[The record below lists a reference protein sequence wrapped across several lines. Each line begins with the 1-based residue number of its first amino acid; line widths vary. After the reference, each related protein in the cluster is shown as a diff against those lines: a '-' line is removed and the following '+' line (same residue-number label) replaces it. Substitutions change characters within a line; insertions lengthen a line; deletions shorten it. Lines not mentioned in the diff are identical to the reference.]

1 MESWKVVGGQRTT
14 KAAGQGLRPKP
25 SAVLLG
31 GPNREQGERSGGE
44 APKNGATRHGSRG
57 EASVQI
63 SVARVREQQS
73 RQVLR
78 RPLGEREIPH
88 FVGPQH
94 GDISPS
100 DTETISS
107 SEEKSGWDNIDPES
121 YERAQRDDPVPMG
134 CHKVVDPNGGF
145 YQASRKC
152 CGRRTTVRCPYC
164 TLPLCDQH
172 MGQCSGKKCA
182 WLEQKA
188 KQADGRAPPPK
199 FNPDLN
205 EREPVPSNKAPVL
218 RAPAPARIGCN
229 EDFLP
234 GLHTVRIGEVDVPIH
249 DGRAP
254 KAKADENAAIK
265 IRAVPAR
272 PAAGPAPRRVGQRP
286 AQHSAIVPEELEM
299 EVISDE
305 ETPVK
310 KIEEQERMVEDMFP
324 YLPLQPPLA
333 IVEDIIASRPVD
345 VDMEEVEPN
354 WASEIA
360 RRDRQWE
367 ARFTAFEEQWN
378 THLRNINR
386 DWRYQF
392 DAVDKQWVSLGGKL
406 QQQMHELRQTVET
419 NVKAH
424 FGEALQAQLEVA
436 SASHEESISALQ
448 HNLMEYVD
456 AALI

>member
-1 MESWKVVGGQRTT
+1 V
-14 KAAGQGLRPKP
+14 
-25 SAVLLG
+25 
-31 GPNREQGERSGGE
+31 
-44 APKNGATRHGSRG
+44 
-57 EASVQI
+57 
-63 SVARVREQQS
+63 
-73 RQVLR
+73 
-78 RPLGEREIPH
+78 
-88 FVGPQH
+88 
-94 GDISPS
+94 
-100 DTETISS
+100 ETISS

-134 CHKVVDPNGGF
+134 CHKVVDPNGGY
-145 YQASRKC
+145 YQPSRKC

-188 KQADGRAPPPK
+188 KQADGRAPLPR

-254 KAKADENAAIK
+254 KARADDNAAIK

-272 PAAGPAPRRVGQRP
+272 PAPGPAPRRVGQRP

-310 KIEEQERMVEDMFP
+310 KIEEQERRVKDMFP
-324 YLPLQPPLA
+324 IYPFSP
-333 IVEDIIASRPVD
+333 
-345 VDMEEVEPN
+345 
-354 WASEIA
+354 
-360 RRDRQWE
+360 
-367 ARFTAFEEQWN
+367 
-378 THLRNINR
+378 H
-386 DWRYQF
+386 
-392 DAVDKQWVSLGGKL
+392 
-406 QQQMHELRQTVET
+406 
-419 NVKAH
+419 
-424 FGEALQAQLEVA
+424 
-436 SASHEESISALQ
+436 
-448 HNLMEYVD
+448 
-456 AALI
+456 